1 MGFLSFSLWVAA
13 VTNTVLQ
20 HLLNLKIAFS
30 RLKIKAK
37 QVSEFFFKENAVS
50 YNEHSVT
57 RKKR

>member
-30 RLKIKAK
+30 RLKIKAR
-37 QVSEFFFKENAVS
+37 QVSEFFS
-50 YNEHSVT
+50 
-57 RKKR
+57 KKMQQVIMNIL